1 MIEDRAPAPPRPDLA
16 SGIGASPAPRERF
29 DWLAADSRNLRSGL
43 RDIEA
48 AIRRGWRPES
58 EADRQALVGKLS
70 TLMADGRANAR
81 AQLRAGR
88 CLLAMGASDMG
99 LARPSP
105 WKG

>member
-58 EADRQALVGKLS
+58 EA
-70 TLMADGRANAR
+70 ADGRANAR